1 MSNNSDWDNEQL
13 RVDEVVSEINK
24 REKGLEEKLGDIKID
39 VIDIRKK
46 FWEDVTVNFDS
57 AEEAAETYA
66 SIKQQAEFMSEKE
79 RSHRHDLKQL
89 KNLHKLKYSPY
100 FGRIDFLEQGE
111 EESQSVYIGTSS
123 FVDDS
128 GIEFYVYD
136 WRAPISSLYYDY
148 GPGHAEYE
156 TPSGTISGEVELKKQ
171 FIIRNAQIKHMFNT
185 GITIGDEMLQE
196 VLGGQ
201 SDSQMKSIVATI
213 QKEQN
218 QIIRNE
224 RGHLLIVQGVAGS
237 GKTSAALQR
246 VAYLLYRHRDTL
258 VADQIVLFSPNP
270 LFNSYVSTVLP
281 ELGEDNMQQTTFQ
294 AYLEHRLGDD
304 WKLEDPFMQMEYVLT
319 ADEGPNYNEQIESI
333 KFKSSLEY
341 IQLIDQYIDSL
352 EKEGMIFTDI
362 VFRGETLLTKE
373 KISSYFYELPDTIS
387 IPNRFQKL
395 VEKLLKEVRGFELNE
410 RKKEWV
416 EQEIELLDNEVL
428 LKVHN
433 KIEKQKKNETDSF
446 YEFEREEELLRLLV
460 VKRRMKKIKNDIKEI
475 RFLDVASIYVQL
487 MESLLKA
494 EHCLDSVQKIRQSIF
509 SYEDATPYLYV
520 KGKLEGFQVNTTV
533 RHVFIDEAQDY
544 SPFQFAFIKNMFP
557 RAKLTVLGD
566 ANQSIY
572 AHSNVSSF
580 LAFESLFSSSKIE
593 KYELTQSYRST
604 RQIINFAKGIIQAEI
619 EPFNRDGE
627 RPTVVGSNSIDEM
640 HALMIERVFEL
651 KQKHRTIAIICKTA
665 KESKTLYDNL
675 KKKVDVRLM
684 EKDSTGYDSNVLIIP
699 SYLAKGVEFD
709 AVLVYNASVDAYFKQ
724 SERKLLY
731 TICTRAMHS
740 LNVFF
745 VEEISPLLANVSNET
760 FLNKGT
766 TISSCLPETQ
776 QIGRE

>member
-1 MSNNSDWDNEQL
+1 MSNKSDWHKEQQ
-13 RVDEVVSEINK
+13 RVDEVVREINK
-24 REKGLEEKLGDIKID
+24 REKILQNKLGDIKID

-46 FWEDVTVNFDS
+46 FWEDITVNFDN

-66 SIKQQAEFMSEKE
+66 SIKQQAELMSERE
-79 RSHRHDLKQL
+79 ISHRHDLKQL
-89 KNLHKLKYSPY
+89 KNLHRLKESAY
-100 FGRIDFLEQGE
+100 FGRIDFLENGE
-111 EESQSVYIGTSS
+111 DEAESVYIGTSS
-123 FVDDS
+123 FVDES
-128 GIEFYVYD
+128 GVEFYVYD
-136 WRAPISSLYYDY
+136 WRAPISSLYYDF
-148 GPGHAEYE
+148 GPGQANYD
-156 TPSGTISGEVELKKQ
+156 TPSGKISGEVELKKQ
-171 FIIRNAQIKHMFNT
+171 FIIRNSQIKHMFNT

-224 RGHLLIVQGVAGS
+224 RGRLLIVQGVAGS

-246 VAYLLYRHRDTL
+246 VAYLLYRYRDIL
-258 VADQIVLFSPNP
+258 LADQIVLFSPNP

-281 ELGEDNMQQTTFQ
+281 ELGEENMQQTTFQ
-294 AYLEHRLGDD
+294 AYLEHRLGGD
-304 WKLEDPFMQMEYVLT
+304 WKLEDPFSQMEYVLT
-319 ADEGPNYNEQIESI
+319 AEEDSIYTEQIESI
-333 KFKSSLEY
+333 KLKSSLEY
-341 IQLIDQYIDSL
+341 IQLIDQYISSL
-352 EKEGMIFTDI
+352 QKEGMIFTDI
-362 VFRGETLLTKE
+362 VFRGELLISAE
-373 KISSYFYELPDTIS
+373 KICTYFYELPDTIS
-387 IPNRFQKL
+387 IPNRFHML
-395 VEKLLKEVRGFELNE
+395 VERILKEVREFELKE

-433 KIEKQKKNETDSF
+433 KIEKQKKKETDSF
-446 YEFEREEELLRLLV
+446 YEFEREEELLRALV
-460 VKRRMKKIKNDIKEI
+460 VKRRMKKIKSDIKKI

-487 MESLLKA
+487 MESSLKP
-494 EHCLDSVQKIRQSIF
+494 EHYIESVQKIRQSIF
-509 SYEDATPYLYV
+509 SYEDATPYLYI
-520 KGKLEGFQVNTTV
+520 KGKLEGFQVNTTI

-580 LAFESLFSSSKIE
+580 SSLESLFPSSEIE

-604 RQIINFAKGIIQAEI
+604 RQIINFAKRIIDADI
-619 EPFNRDGE
+619 EPFNRDGDK
-627 RPTVVGSNSIDEM
+627 PAIVPASNVDEM
-640 HALMIERVFEL
+640 HTRIIERIKEL
-651 KQKHRTIAIICKTA
+651 KQKHRTVAIICKTA
-665 KESKTLYDNL
+665 KESKALYETL

-684 EKDSTGYDSNVLIIP
+684 EKDSTGYDAGVLIIP

-709 AVLVYNASVDAYFKQ
+709 AVLVYNASFDSYFKE

-740 LNVFF
+740 LDVYF
-745 VEEISPLLANVSNET
+745 VKKMSPLLANISQET
-760 FLNKGT
+760 FTYVHEKSGT
-766 TISSCLPETQ
+766 SFK
-776 QIGRE
+776 